1 MKTQLSLATPL
12 ALKLNVEV
20 EATVKGV
27 DEMTGDEGDSSNSVL
42 AGPEQDGNKLEQQ
55 VRRLLV
61 SPVTRGVSERK
72 KVDENEDMKDLAIA
86 KRV

>member
-42 AGPEQDGNKLEQQ
+42 ARTATNSNSKYADSWCHLSLGMYQS
-55 VRRLLV
+55 VRKWMRM
-61 SPVTRGVSERK
+61 R
-72 KVDENEDMKDLAIA
+72 I
-86 KRV
+86 